1 MSRPLYAIPILNEL
15 HELYPD
21 LLYHPSRFQCGN
33 DVITYIVD
41 RGIRRSFR
49 EESLQ
54 YHRRL
59 AQTQAQSVRVNSLHS
74 ASRIDDF
81 DMILHGGRIAPR
93 IYPSPAPSPA
103 PAPVPAPVPAA
114 NASVSAP
121 LNPSANE
128 FISLLPPS
136 PIDHLLSYFIRESMD
151 GDFSMA
157 SPLRPSEEQ
166 LQAHTTVHTLTENSE
181 ANCAICQDVMVV
193 GQTTRRLSCQH
204 AFHLSCVDAWFSSRP
219 TCPTCRHDVRLA

>member
-21 LLYHPSRFQCGN
+21 LLYHPSRFQSGN

-41 RGIRRSFR
+41 RGIIRSFR

-54 YHRRL
+54 YHRR
-59 AQTQAQSVRVNSLHS
+59 TGQAQVEQPIRVNPSHS
-74 ASRIDDF
+74 VSIIDDF
-81 DMILHGGRIAPR
+81 DMILHGGRVVPR
-93 IYPSPAPSPA
+93 IYPSPAPASA
-103 PAPVPAPVPAA
+103 PAA
-114 NASVSAP
+114 NVPVNAP

-136 PIDHLLSYFIRESMD
+136 PIDQLLSYFIRESID
-151 GDFSMA
+151 SDFSMA

-181 ANCAICQDVMVV
+181 ANCAICQDIMAI
-193 GQTTRRLSCQH
+193 GQVTRCLHHCQH
-204 AFHLSCVDAWFSSRP
+204 TFHLSCIDVWFSSHP
-219 TCPTCRHDVRLA
+219 TCPTCRHDIRLQ